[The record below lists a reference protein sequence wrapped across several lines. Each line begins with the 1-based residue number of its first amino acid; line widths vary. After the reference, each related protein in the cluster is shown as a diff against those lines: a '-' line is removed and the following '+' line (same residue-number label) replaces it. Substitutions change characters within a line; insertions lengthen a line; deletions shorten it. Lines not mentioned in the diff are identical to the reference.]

1 MQSDVRVGIGYDIHR
16 LVAGRRLLLGGIEVP
31 FDRGLAGHSDADVV
45 LHAVMDALLGAAGL
59 PDIGELFPDTDE
71 AFRGAD
77 SRELLRLVMQ
87 RVHTRGVRPHNVDVI
102 VHAEAPKLT
111 PHKRAIAESIAE
123 LLNLPADRVGVKA
136 KTGEGLGAVGTGEAI
151 ACTAAAL
158 LVGSPRS
165 V

>member
-1 MQSDVRVGIGYDIHR
+1 VQSDVRVGIGYDIHR